1 MNADDIR
8 FLSYYLIPTDWNI
21 HLIDRRTNEKQLEQI
36 QQIIDNAQLLAFD
49 TGQPIILQQYGDV
62 HFASCI
68 LKIFLRSL
76 TDPLMTYHLYP
87 ELLGLSGTLKR
98 HNQIDIIRDLII
110 EKLPAQNYTVLKY
123 LIEFLNLVSIY
134 SDTNLM
140 TTTNLSLVFGPILA
154 WSDDA
159 QMNTLVNI
167 TLINTF
173 TEILIARYTELFLK

>member
-1 MNADDIR
+1 MC
-8 FLSYYLIPTDWNI
+8 FHS
-21 HLIDRRTNEKQLEQI
+21 
-36 QQIIDNAQLLAFD
+36 
-49 TGQPIILQQYGDV
+49 
-62 HFASCI
+62 
-68 LKIFLRSL
+68 
-76 TDPLMTYHLYP
+76 P
-87 ELLGLSGTLKR
+87 EMECNTL
-98 HNQIDIIRDLII
+98 NF
-110 EKLPAQNYTVLKY
+110 N
-123 LIEFLNLVSIY
+123 VSIY